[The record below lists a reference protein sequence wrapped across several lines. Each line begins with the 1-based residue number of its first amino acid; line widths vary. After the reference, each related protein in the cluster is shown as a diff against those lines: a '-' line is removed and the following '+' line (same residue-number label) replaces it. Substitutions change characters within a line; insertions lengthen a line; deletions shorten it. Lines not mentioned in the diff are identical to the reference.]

1 LPTLSPLGVEWAFEA
16 RTHVSTVPA
25 AAESLSGR
33 TRASLLLPIRHP
45 NDDGYGLRNC
55 ERCLRRLTEMM
66 RVALATEMLLVS
78 GVALD
83 LVGAGVLSHA
93 HNAESIVELREDIGE
108 EGSAVGEPDALSTH
122 AQLLAEKRIGFL
134 LLAVGLVLYLTGVVL
149 KSPDGPVVM
158 GLVAG
163 GVVVAGLIVSV
174 IFTRVVGHQIRE
186 QARRAR
192 EQQDPDAL
200 PEQ

>member
-1 LPTLSPLGVEWAFEA
+1 MAL
-16 RTHVSTVPA
+16 
-25 AAESLSGR
+25 
-33 TRASLLLPIRHP
+33 
-45 NDDGYGLRNC
+45 Y
-55 ERCLRRLTEMM
+55 TE
-66 RVALATEMLLVS
+66 VLLVS

-134 LLAVGLVLYLTGVVL
+134 LLTIGLVLYLA
-149 KSPDGPVVM
+149 
-158 GLVAG
+158 GLVSKSSE
-163 GVVVAGLIVSV
+163 GVATMAPIAVAAVVIGLVTSIV
-174 IFTRVVGHQIRE
+174 FTRVVGSRVRKQAAEAKRRE
-186 QARRAR
+186 
-192 EQQDPDAL
+192 DPDAL